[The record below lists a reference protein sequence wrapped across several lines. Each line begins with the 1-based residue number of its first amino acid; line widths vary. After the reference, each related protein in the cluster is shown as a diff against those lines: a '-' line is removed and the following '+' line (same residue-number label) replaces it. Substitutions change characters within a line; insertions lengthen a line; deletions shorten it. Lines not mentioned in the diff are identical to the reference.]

1 MVSSGCGAIVSDSR
15 PDQVMRLWTGCR
27 LHRIYYDREMIHG
40 LEDPADPDKTTRV
53 LTIML
58 VNEY

>member
-15 PDQVMRLWTGCR
+15 PDQLRLWTGCR
-27 LHRIYYDREMIHG
+27 LHRIYYTPTLDG
-40 LEDPADPDKTTRV
+40 GSEDPADPDVTTRV

-58 VNEY
+58 AEEY